1 MTHDAALWAYCRLV
15 SGALRLQ
22 RRRKKELLAGLR
34 QELEERFRGTGALTL
49 KEISAEIG
57 PYDTVADELMEAV
70 PEEER
75 QQYLMQQRWL
85 SRYLIAL
92 LLIVLAVAVTYIVF
106 PPENRMAYWNQDTA
120 YVSDGAGGYSHLP

>member
-57 PYDTVADELMEAV
+57 PYDTVADELMEGV

-75 QQYLMQQRWL
+75 QQYLAHQRWL
-85 SRYLIAL
+85 SWYLIAL
-92 LLIVLAVAVTYIVF
+92 LLVILAVVVAYIVF
-106 PPENRMAYWNQDTA
+106 PPRSQMLYGQQDSP
-120 YVSDGAGGYSHLP
+120 YVSTETNGG